1 MKVVAIESLE
11 KGELRSYGE
20 GKYLGD
26 KVPDVS
32 PFKEIKLKSP
42 CIKLDSGKHVW
53 GFQCWWGDINKF
65 RKCYKN
71 VIQTE
76 IIVDIEDEILP
87 IEE

>member
-1 MKVVAIESLE
+1 M
-11 KGELRSYGE
+11 YG
-20 GKYLGD
+20 
-26 KVPDVS
+26 
-32 PFKEIKLKSP
+32 
-42 CIKLDSGKHVW
+42 

-65 RKCYKN
+65 RECYKN